1 MVIKPLSKTK
11 KANSN
16 LLLNTSFQKKLEE
29 NLLFLSE
36 IGIIS
41 AAFITIREHENHS
54 IQAKVGLETLSNPND
69 IICFQDFIN
78 SNQVLLVSN
87 IKTDFRYQSRNNTK
101 LHSFEFFAG
110 FPITIS
116 ERFTGT
122 LCILDQKSRE
132 LSSNDLKIIKQT
144 VSSIE
149 CIAQLQIENKELQ
162 ALKNQNRIKFNVFEE
177 NSKEILFQLN
187 LEEVFTYVSK
197 NWNNSVGHE
206 VNEVIGTHFS
216 HYIHPDDI
224 EKHTDYLNSIT
235 LDKKNSDHIT
245 YRLRHKKGHYVWH
258 SSSVQLLEQ
267 DGVYFYI
274 GNCTD
279 ISAFIENEHKLNQQ
293 KDFYETILNSLPTD
307 VVVFD
312 VQHKY
317 QYLNPVA
324 IKNKELRE
332 FIIGK
337 DDFEYAAHLNRDPA
351 VAKSRRERFLA
362 ALHTKEVIAWEEM
375 LNTDTDGK
383 TYHSRKITPV
393 FNGDGSFKMMIGFSV
408 NITESKNIEEEI
420 LQSRALIQN
429 ILNNTAVGILVQGPN
444 SEILENNLAAS
455 EMLGLTQ
462 DQLLGKT
469 SFDKYWHVI
478 NENGSNFEPED
489 LPVLQCIKFLKP
501 INNIVMGVHRPTKKD
516 LVWLLVDA
524 IPIFNNNQ
532 ELLYVICSFN
542 NITHQKKTE
551 EALKISN
558 ERFTYAT
565 KATSDVIWDWEIG
578 SENFIIGENYTKLF
592 GHKINN
598 EHNFL
603 KVTDFDNLIHP
614 DDLERVLKNV
624 KATLESKA
632 TTWYDEFR
640 YLKSDGSYAYLI
652 DTAYIIRDKSNKAI
666 RMIGAQTDITT
677 KKKVSEELRISEEK
691 FKGAFEHSAVG
702 MAIIDL
708 DGFWI
713 ETNTRS
719 WEILGYT
726 REEFKKLTS
735 AMMTYPDDIEADEIN
750 KKRLTLGLAPN
761 FSVEKRYIHKNK
773 SIVWVHLSVSV
784 VRDNEGSLLYFIT
797 QLIDITERKKIEN
810 ENRLLAEENFKNK
823 TLQLDEAKN
832 RYRLL
837 ADNTV
842 DLVCLHNFDATFQ
855 YISPSVFKLLGYHP
869 EYLKGKSPLEFMHP
883 QDVEEVQKN
892 ISIFRTEKKD
902 ISIRARFRNTN
913 GKYIWFET
921 KANLVEVNGISESVL
936 SATRDIT
943 AQKEAEESIKNALGQ
958 ERKLNE
964 LRTNLVS
971 TISHE
976 FRTPMTTI
984 RTSAELIEMYIEDV
998 TFKNS
1003 DRLQKHLYTITNEI
1017 DRIVELMNT
1026 VLTISREDSGM
1037 TNYSPNTFDLKQVC
1051 LDVIEAS
1058 YSNQKDG
1065 RIVETAIQGN
1075 AFPVLADN
1083 KLMEYALFNVLN
1095 NAFKYSVGCGNIVL
1109 SLFSTDTTVS
1119 VEIIDFGIGIPKI
1132 DQHKLFNTFFRA
1144 SNTDGIQGTGLGL
1157 YIVKTFTEKNSGI
1170 VKLESKLGKGT
1181 KITLEFPLHQ
1191 MKKTK

>member
-41 AAFITIREHENHS
+41 AAFITIRDHENHS

-149 CIAQLQIENKELQ
+149 SIAQLQIENQELQ
-162 ALKNQNRIKFNVFEE
+162 ALRNQNRIKFQIFEE

-312 VQHKY
+312 VHHKY

-337 DDFEYAAHLNRDPA
+337 DDFEYAAHLNRDPSI
-351 VAKSRRERFLA
+351 AKSRRERFLA
-362 ALHTKEVIAWEEM
+362 ALHTKEVIAWEEI

-383 TYHSRKITPV
+383 TYHNRKITPV

-444 SEILENNLAAS
+444 SEILENNLAAC

-462 DQLLGKT
+462 DQLVGKT
-469 SFDKYWHVI
+469 SFDEFWNVI
-478 NENGSNFEPED
+478 NENGTNFEPED
-489 LPVLQCIKFLKP
+489 HPVLQCIKFLKP

-542 NITHQKKTE
+542 NITQQKKTE

-640 YLKSDGSYAYLI
+640 YLISDGSYAYLI

-726 REEFKKLTS
+726 REEFKKLTCS
-735 AMMTYPDDIEADEIN
+735 IITYPDDIDADVIN

-784 VRDNEGSLLYFIT
+784 VRDNEGRLLYFIP

-842 DLVCLHNFDATFQ
+842 DLVCLHNFDGTFQ

-869 EYLKGKSPLEFMHP
+869 EYLEGKSPLEFMHP

-892 ISIFRTEKKD
+892 ISIFRTKKKD

-984 RTSAELIEMYIEDV
+984 RTSAELIEMYIEGQKFD
-998 TFKNS
+998 NS
-1003 DRLQKHLYTITNEI
+1003 DRLPKHLFTIINEI
-1017 DRIVELMNT
+1017 DRIVELMNS
-1026 VLTISREDSGM
+1026 VLTISKEESGK
-1037 TNYSPNTFDLKQVC
+1037 TNFNPNNFNLKHVC
-1051 LDVIEAS
+1051 LDVIETS

-1065 RIVETAIQGN
+1065 RIVITTIDGDS
-1075 AFPVLADN
+1075 FPIFAD
-1083 KLMEYALFNVLN
+1083 KSLMEYSLFNLLN
-1095 NAFKYSVGCGNIVL
+1095 NAFKYSEGSGNILLNLFKKKTTIVL
-1109 SLFSTDTTVS
+1109 
-1119 VEIIDFGIGIPKI
+1119 EIIDFGIGIPKE

-1144 SNTDGIQGTGLGL
+1144 RNTNGIQGTGLGL
-1157 YIVKTFTEKNSGI
+1157 YIVKTFIEKNGGVI
-1170 VKLESKLGKGT
+1170 KLKSELGKGT
-1181 KITLEFPLHQ
+1181 TVTLKFPLN
-1191 MKKTK
+1191 K